1 MPADTYVCGGW
12 ACTDCLILLANG
24 ENPPGWTDDEI
35 SAWHADI
42 ARRNAGYNVT
52 LGKIREDHACATN
65 YTVTTYGGNEYEY
78 RAEDEFDARGQFVR
92 ARTVGNIPALA
103 IKSVTEHELR
113 AAGDDGNECDCERDT
128 FSSAP
133 CDYCGSGLG
142 GERHAISFF
151 TITSA

>member
-24 ENPPGWTDDEI
+24 EDPIGHMTEEEI

-42 ARRNAGYNVT
+42 ARRNAGYEVT
-52 LGKIREDHACATN
+52 LGKIREDHACAAN
-65 YTVTTYGGNEYEY
+65 FTVTTYGGNTYEY
-78 RAEDEFDARGQFVR
+78 RAEDEIDARVQFVE
-92 ARTVGNIPALA
+92 ARTVGDVPSLA

-113 AAGDDGNECDCERDT
+113 TAGDDGNECDCEVDS
-128 FSSAP
+128 FSWSP
-133 CDYCGSGLG
+133 CDYCGSNLG

-151 TITSA
+151 AIQA